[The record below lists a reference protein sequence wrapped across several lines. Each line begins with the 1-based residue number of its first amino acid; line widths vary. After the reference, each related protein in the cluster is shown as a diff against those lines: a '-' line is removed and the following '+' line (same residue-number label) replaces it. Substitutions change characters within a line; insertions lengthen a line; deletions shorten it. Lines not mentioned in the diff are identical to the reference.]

1 MPEVLL
7 HDISLGC
14 SRLVRYLASQVVIQK
29 ASSDVYAASI
39 DNKIA
44 MKVGPGDWSPEMVN
58 LQMGQKEWKL
68 LCSGP
73 KFAVWEAVH

>member
-1 MPEVLL
+1 MAQSQIGDPA
-7 HDISLGC
+7 IA
-14 SRLVRYLASQVVIQK
+14 LAVQVVIQK
-29 ASSDVYAASI
+29 AATDVYAASI

-73 KFAVWEAVH
+73 QFAVWEAVH

>member
-1 MPEVLL
+1 MTE
-7 HDISLGC
+7 SLSCMG
-14 SRLVRYLASQVVIQK
+14 SAEQVVIQK

-44 MKVGPGDWSPEMVN
+44 MKVGPGDWSPEMVK

-73 KFAVWEAVH
+73 QYAVWEAVH